1 MYGKHSTSK
10 KGDRNTGSPLKKRE
24 LKFYPQIGS
33 RWNIELNLKI
43 KSSKKEIY
51 SFIIVS
57 GKGHKSQK
65 PYVERNI

>member
-1 MYGKHSTSK
+1 MYDKHSTSK

-43 KSSKKEIY
+43 KS
-51 SFIIVS
+51 
-57 GKGHKSQK
+57 
-65 PYVERNI
+65 